1 MGHFESVL
9 IYPIYLP
16 RNTIINYLYSSYR
29 AGVIRAH
36 SVVTEWF
43 TLGTEQ
49 ESLPCVTGGTCV
61 YDTGSLGRLLQVL
74 VGKEVLAEGSA
85 RLMTDS

>member
-9 IYPIYLP
+9 FYPIYLP
-16 RNTIINYLYSSYR
+16 RNTIINYLYSSCR
-29 AGVIRAH
+29 AGVIRGH
-36 SVVTEWF
+36 SVITDWF

-49 ESLPCVTGGTCV
+49 ESLPCVTGGICV
-61 YDTGSLGRLLQVL
+61 DDTGSLGRLLRVL

-85 RLMTDS
+85 RLMTGS